1 MKLFTALLAPL
12 VLVLSISVAEA
23 AEKKGTITA
32 IDAEAQTLSLNKW
45 HFKFKDAEDVA
56 DLEVGDNVKVIF
68 DIKNN
73 NTYVVKRVRVLD

>member
-1 MKLFTALLAPL
+1 MKLLTALLAPL
-12 VLVLSISVAEA
+12 VLVVSMSVADA

-45 HFKFKDAEDVA
+45 HFQFKDAEDMA
-56 DLEVGDNVKVIF
+56 DLEVGDSVKVYF

-73 NTYVVKRVRVLD
+73 NTYVVKRVKVLD